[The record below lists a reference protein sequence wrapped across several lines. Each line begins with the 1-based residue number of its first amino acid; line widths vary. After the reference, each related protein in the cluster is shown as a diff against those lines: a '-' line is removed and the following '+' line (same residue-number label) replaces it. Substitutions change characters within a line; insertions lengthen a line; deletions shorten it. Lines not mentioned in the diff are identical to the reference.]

1 MNKTLFLI
9 IVLLA
14 VVITAYFATIS
25 PLYTIIVLAGLAAI
39 GFFIEAITTKS
50 SKQDYYH
57 EEEPFEPTEADC
69 WDGDGSENY
78 TP

>member
-9 IVLLA
+9 VVLIA
-14 VVITAYFATIS
+14 VVVTVYFANMY

-39 GFFIEAITTKS
+39 GFFIEAIVTKS
-50 SKQDYYH
+50 SKQDYV
-57 EEEPFEPTEADC
+57 EEPFEPTEADC
-69 WDGDGSENY
+69 WDGDGSENF

>member
-9 IVLLA
+9 VVLIA
-14 VVITAYFATIS
+14 VVITVYFANMY

-39 GFFIEAITTKS
+39 GFFIEAIVTKS
-50 SKQDYYH
+50 SKQDYV
-57 EEEPFEPTEADC
+57 EEPFKPTEADC
-69 WDGDGSENY
+69 WDGDGSENF